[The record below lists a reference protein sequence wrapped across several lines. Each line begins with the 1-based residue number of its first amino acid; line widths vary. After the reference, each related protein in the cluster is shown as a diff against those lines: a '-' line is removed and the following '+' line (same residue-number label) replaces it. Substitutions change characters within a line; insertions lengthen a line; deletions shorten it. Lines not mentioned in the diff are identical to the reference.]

1 MSINGFACIFHLILA
16 NILTQL
22 VPSSFRTTPRQEE
35 VFRRRLTALGGTIMS
50 KAQLRRQRKDQKKAE
65 KRAKNPLPNFMITY
79 DRN

>member
-1 MSINGFACIFHLILA
+1 
-16 NILTQL
+16 
-22 VPSSFRTTPRQEE
+22 
-35 VFRRRLTALGGTIMS
+35 MS